1 VFQDRTSCNTDW
13 ISLQTEPVPTPPT
26 GFKRKKRKPF
36 DVSLLGIGA
45 LMSACAATVYFRDG
59 QERFLQI
66 LYGDLS
72 LFGGMLVKMMAGCLV
87 GAFIARLLSR
97 ELVARWVGTES
108 GFTGLF
114 IATVVGAFLPGGP
127 VTIFPIAAA
136 FVTIGADV
144 GATIAFITSWTMMG
158 FTRALVWEI
167 PFFGLEFTLWRTL
180 ESIPLPIIAGLLGRV
195 LAIYATKR
203 WGPAP

>member
-1 VFQDRTSCNTDW
+1 LS
-13 ISLQTEPVPTPPT
+13 TEPAPTPPT
-26 GFKRKKRKPF
+26 GFKRKKRKSF
-36 DVSLLGIGA
+36 DISLAGISLLMA
-45 LMSACAATVYFRDG
+45 SAAGVVYFRDG
-59 QERFLQI
+59 QEHFLEI

-72 LFGGMLVKMMAGCLV
+72 LFGGMVVKMLAGCLV

-97 ELVARWVGTES
+97 ELVARWVGSES

-114 IATVVGAFLPGGP
+114 IATLVGAFLPGGP
-127 VTIFPIAAA
+127 VTAFPIAAA

-180 ESIPLPIIAGLLGRV
+180 ESIPMPIIAGLFGRV
-195 LAIYATKR
+195 LAKYAAKR
-203 WGPAP
+203 WGPGP

>member
-1 VFQDRTSCNTDW
+1 LS
-13 ISLQTEPVPTPPT
+13 TEPAPTPPT

-36 DVSLLGIGA
+36 DVSIAVIGLLMA
-45 LMSACAATVYFRDG
+45 ACAATVFFRDG

-72 LFGGMLVKMMAGCLV
+72 LFGGMLAKVLAGCLI
-87 GAFIARLLSR
+87 GAFIARILSR
-97 ELVARWVGTES
+97 ELVARWVGAES
-108 GFTGLF
+108 GFTGLI

-167 PFFGLEFTLWRTL
+167 PFFGLDFTLWRIL
-180 ESIPLPIIAGLLGRV
+180 ESIPLPIIAGLLGRQ
-195 LAIYATKR
+195 LAKYVGER
-203 WGPAP
+203 WGAVP